1 MKEIK
6 WYFFRLEVDM
16 SSNVVEIDKNLYKA
30 LVEAFGQEVLR
41 EKINIFLVSAIE
53 THLEKYIREILN
65 FEKKYGLTF
74 MEFEKKWDEGK
85 VENKHSHEVEG
96 DFIDW
101 EMMEMEKKE
110 LLLALSKLQKFKES

>member
-1 MKEIK
+1 
-6 WYFFRLEVDM
+6 M